1 VKGKLTAMFY
11 VRDTVLPVF
20 DCSSAFKA
28 ILLYLSTFAN
38 PDGTHIF
45 LGSRKIAEVTGYAR
59 NTVKA
64 ATRFW
69 VDAGILVLVKQGTRG
84 SGHASEYRIALE
96 KGELFTLSA
105 EGKGSAI
112 DPLEHLERVNPDMEK
127 GQRKGQRKGQ
137 PLTPT
142 GVPEYRNKNTG
153 EEEEAAAAPTHP
165 AFRDLG
171 CEEPFGDP
179 RFQTIWRSEWE
190 KIPSAG
196 NGGFVD
202 AMERTAKRCQ
212 RERIPVPSLFFENK
226 RQVEKAEVEQRFHR
240 TPL

>member
-1 VKGKLTAMFY
+1 MKGKLTAMFY
-11 VRDTVLPVF
+11 VRDTVLPIVS
-20 DCSSAFKA
+20 CSGAFKA

-38 PDGTHIF
+38 ADGTHIF

-64 ATRFW
+64 AIQFW
-69 VDAGILVLVKQGTRG
+69 LDTEILVLVKKGTRG
-84 SGHASEYRIALE
+84 SGHANEYRIALE
-96 KGELFTLSA
+96 KGELFTLS
-105 EGKGSAI
+105 GDRKGSTSN
-112 DPLEHLERVNPDMEK
+112 PMEHLERVNPQPE
-127 GQRKGQRKGQ
+127 KGQRKGQ

-142 GVPEYRNKNTG
+142 GVPEKNTG
-153 EEEEAAAAPTHP
+153 KAEEEEAAASAHP

-179 RFQTIWRSEWE
+179 RFQTIWLSEWK
-190 KIPSAG
+190 KIPSG

-212 RERIPVPSLFFENK
+212 RDRIPVPALFFENK
-226 RQVEKAEVEQRFHR
+226 RQIEKAEVEQRFHR